1 MQFDLFEELP
11 TDVGEDGKTCIKC
24 NTYLPHE
31 SFEWFS
37 GANTWR
43 RPECK
48 RCRGESR
55 RVIDALKKCTPPPSK
70 DHTCPICEK
79 NLEEISLNK
88 SKHMSSFVMDH
99 DHEKKMFRGW
109 LCHNCNSALGMLRD
123 NPDVIMRAYKYL
135 KEFKDEHS

>member
-55 RVIDALKKCTPPPSK
+55 KVIDALKKCTPPPSK

-79 NLEEISLNK
+79 NLKEISLNK

>member
-1 MQFDLFEELP
+1 MQFDLFKSLP
-11 TDVGEDGKTCIKC
+11 TDIGDDGKTCIKC
-24 NTYLPHE
+24 NRYLPQE

-37 GANTWR
+37 GSNTWR

-55 RVIDALKKCTPPPSK
+55 KVRDEIRRHAPPITE

-79 NLEEISLNK
+79 NLEEISLHK
-88 SKHMSSFVMDH
+88 SKSMGSFVLDH
-99 DHEKKMFRGW
+99 DHEKRMFRGW
-109 LCHNCNSALGMLRD
+109 LCHNCNSALGMLGD
-123 NPDVIMRAYKYL
+123 SPTIIKRAYNYL

>member
-11 TDVGEDGKTCIKC
+11 TDVDEDGKTCIKC

-79 NLEEISLNK
+79 NLKEISLNK

>member
-1 MQFDLFEELP
+1 MQFDLFKNLP

-24 NTYLPHE
+24 NTYLPQE

-37 GANTWR
+37 GSNTWR

-70 DHTCPICEK
+70 AHTCPICEK

-123 NPDVIMRAYKYL
+123 NPTVIMRAYKYL

>member
-55 RVIDALKKCTPPPSK
+55 RVIDALKKCTTPQSK
-70 DHTCPICEK
+70 NHTCQISEK
-79 NLEEISLNK
+79 NLKKISLNK

>member
-79 NLEEISLNK
+79 NLKEISLNK